1 MGWIGTSISRKCYL
15 DLLAKNTENPTQLLR
30 YGVYWDLM
38 VLIVTLGLPILMFD
52 IKFSAVQWAGLALT
66 ANGFLLIKLGTLY

>member
-1 MGWIGTSISRKCYL
+1 MLWVGLALALAANAIWIF
-15 DLLAKNTENPTQLLR
+15 LAKNTENPTQLLR

-66 ANGFLLIKLGTLY
+66 ANS